1 MGESL
6 IPMLVKI
13 LKEEYHGVDRAPS
26 DPSYATAGRSP
37 EATALAVFMAA
48 AAAAAPVE
56 TEAPELSK
64 EEKKAKWLADKAA
77 KKAGAGATAVVAP
90 VELTKAEKKEKWLA
104 DKAAAKKAAEA
115 TATAAA
121 APVVPE
127 LTKAEKKEQWLKE
140 REEKKAALVA
150 AAANK
155 EEETKAPEPKTKEVK
170 KTPATPVAFKQEEK
184 VPPAVSVS
192 HDEDLLLTLQVIMAH
207 DIRSTTHTKEQF
219 LHDMEQQ
226 QPVVK
231 HDETLVDVSIPYMA
245 TAKLAF
251 EQSDQALSYEEF
263 ERKYLAESVQEV
275 MAKQQQ

>member
-1 MGESL
+1 MG
-6 IPMLVKI
+6 
-13 LKEEYHGVDRAPS
+13 
-26 DPSYATAGRSP
+26 
-37 EATALAVFMAA
+37 
-48 AAAAAPVE
+48 
-56 TEAPELSK
+56 
-64 EEKKAKWLADKAA
+64 
-77 KKAGAGATAVVAP
+77 
-90 VELTKAEKKEKWLA
+90 TKAEKKEKWLA
-104 DKAAAKKAAEA
+104 DKAAKKAAEA
-115 TATAAA
+115 TAAATAVA
-121 APVVPE
+121 VPE
-127 LTKAEKKEQWLKE
+127 LTKAEKKEQWLQE

-150 AAANK
+150 AAAKK
-155 EEETKAPEPKTKEVK
+155 EEETKVPVAKQEEVK
-170 KTPATPVAFKQEEK
+170 KAPATPTAEVKQEEK

-192 HDEDLLLTLQVIMAH
+192 RDEDLLLTLQVIMAH

-219 LHDMEQQ
+219 LHDME